1 MKIYLVA
8 GELSGDLL
16 GAALIPALKERYPDA
31 EFRGLGGEKMQAEG
45 LTSLYPLET
54 LSIMGLVEVLK
65 HLPKLL
71 KVRKHLYQDAL
82 AWGADIMIG
91 IDAPDFNLGLEKKLR
106 QQGIKTVHYV
116 SPSVWAWRQ
125 GRIKGIKQSCD
136 LMLTLLPFE
145 ADFYHQHQMPVAFVG
160 HPAADRLPMQPDKK
174 AARQVLGLSENT
186 RVISLLPGSRGGE
199 VSRLGKGFLQTAQL
213 LQKHHPELNFLL
225 PAATPAR
232 YKQLQELLN
241 HHPVNNLTLL
251 NGQADLAL
259 QAADACLLASGT
271 VTLEALFCKC
281 PMVVSYQVAPLTWW
295 LGKFL
300 LKTPW
305 VSLPNLLARKELVTE
320 RLQNSA
326 TPENLAEDIGVLLN
340 QPEVA
345 EQQRQAF
352 YQLHQ
357 QLQQDAS
364 QTAATAIQK
373 LMQMERLDGQNS
385 PS

>member
-1 MKIYLVA
+1 
-8 GELSGDLL
+8 
-16 GAALIPALKERYPDA
+16 
-31 EFRGLGGEKMQAEG
+31 
-45 LTSLYPLET
+45 
-54 LSIMGLVEVLK
+54 
-65 HLPKLL
+65 
-71 KVRKHLYQDAL
+71 
-82 AWGADIMIG
+82 
-91 IDAPDFNLGLEKKLR
+91 
-106 QQGIKTVHYV
+106 
-116 SPSVWAWRQ
+116 
-125 GRIKGIKQSCD
+125 
-136 LMLTLLPFE
+136 
-145 ADFYHQHQMPVAFVG
+145 
-160 HPAADRLPMQPDKK
+160 
-174 AARQVLGLSENT
+174 
-186 RVISLLPGSRGGE
+186 
-199 VSRLGKGFLQTAQL
+199 
-213 LQKHHPELNFLL
+213 
-225 PAATPAR
+225 
-232 YKQLQELLN
+232 LN

>member
-16 GAALIPALKERYPDA
+16 GSSLIPALRRCYPQA
-31 EFRGLGGEKMQAEG
+31 EFRGLGGEKMQAQG

-65 HLPKLL
+65 HLPKLI

-82 AWGADIMIG
+82 EWGADLMIG

-106 QQGIKTVHYV
+106 SQGVKTVHYV

-125 GRIKGIKQSCD
+125 GRIKGIKKSCD

-145 ADFYHQHQMPVAFVG
+145 ADFYVKHQMPVTFVG
-160 HPAADRLPMQPDKK
+160 HPTADKLPLQPDRHQ
-174 AARQVLGLSENT
+174 ARLALGLTQDQPVLG
-186 RVISLLPGSRGGE
+186 LLPGSRGGE
-199 VSRLGKGFLQTAQL
+199 VSRLAPDFLQTAQR
-213 LQKHHPELNFLL
+213 LQEKYPDLVFLL

-232 YKQLQELLN
+232 QEQLEELLKTYPVKQLKLLS
-241 HHPVNNLTLL
+241 
-251 NGQADLAL
+251 GQSHQVL

-281 PMVVSYQVAPLTWW
+281 PMVVSYKVAPLTWW

-305 VSLPNLLARKELVTE
+305 VSLPNLLAGKELVAE
-320 RLQNSA
+320 RLQDQA
-326 TPENLAEDIGVLLN
+326 TPENLEQELDKLLASSAAET
-340 QPEVA
+340 
-345 EQQRQAF
+345 QRQAF
-352 YQLHQ
+352 YDLHR
-357 QLQQDAS
+357 QLQQNAS
-364 QTAATAIQK
+364 QTAAQAIQQ
-373 LMQMERLDGQNS
+373 LMQKV
-385 PS
+385 